1 MSFYYNNTE
10 QISEIV
16 TEKPYKFKLPKFGKT
31 TTDITYYEPSA
42 TRIANMRNSASS
54 APNLYDFTGDKIPD
68 VSDVSVM
75 IGRKPYFTQEEMS
88 QIETKTTQSVKSQ
101 SKAAKKAESDK
112 KEDIS
117 NTIDILESI
126 RDTKNDTKDE

>member
-1 MSFYYNNTE
+1 MSFYYKNTE

-16 TEKPYKFKLPKFGKT
+16 TEKPYKFILPKFGKT

-42 TRIANMRNSASS
+42 TRIANMRKSAASV
-54 APNLYDFTGDKIPD
+54 PNLYDFTGENVPD

-88 QIETKTTQSVKSQ
+88 QIETNIIQNVKSE
-101 SKAAKKAESDK
+101 SKAAKKNEDDK
-112 KEDIS
+112 KAEIE
-117 NTIDILESI
+117 NTISIIESS
-126 RDTKNDTKDE
+126 REEHNNTSE